1 MQSKKDWLNADL
13 LSFCTIIVETP
24 YNYAETA
31 EFTQTNNIN
40 FRKITSKRWEGCNEL
55 WEEILKFKI

>member
-40 FRKITSKRWEGCNEL
+40 FRKITSKR
-55 WEEILKFKI
+55 

>member
-24 YNYAETA
+24 YNYAATA
-31 EFTQTNNIN
+31 EFTQTNNNIN
-40 FRKITSKRWEGCNEL
+40 FRKITLKR
-55 WEEILKFKI
+55 